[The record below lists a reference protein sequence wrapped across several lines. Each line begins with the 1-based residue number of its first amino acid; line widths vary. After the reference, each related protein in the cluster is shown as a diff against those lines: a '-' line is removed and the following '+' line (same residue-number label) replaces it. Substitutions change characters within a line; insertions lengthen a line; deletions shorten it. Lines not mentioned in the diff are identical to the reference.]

1 MRQNRIKILC
11 AEHNIPVAQL
21 AQRIGMQP
29 AALRR
34 YTRQEAQP
42 KLELAQLIAET
53 LSVSVDDV
61 LGVKIGTES
70 TQVPAR
76 QLPLYGAVQ
85 GGIGHEI
92 TDVTDPIDS
101 IDTPSWLASVP
112 DSYAVFVTG
121 NSMEPRFRAREIIY
135 VHPYRPYRE
144 GDYVVVQ
151 LQANGRVHAIV
162 KQFVEMTDDEVILKQ
177 HNPAKELR
185 HARSEVAAIHLV
197 VGSYFA

>member
-1 MRQNRIKILC
+1 M
-11 AEHNIPVAQL
+11 
-21 AQRIGMQP
+21 
-29 AALRR
+29 
-34 YTRQEAQP
+34 
-42 KLELAQLIAET
+42 
-53 LSVSVDDV
+53 
-61 LGVKIGTES
+61 
-70 TQVPAR
+70 
-76 QLPLYGAVQ
+76 PLYGAVQ

-101 IDTPSWLASVP
+101 IDTPSWLESVP

-162 KQFVEMTDDEVILKQ
+162 KQFVEMTDGEVTLKQ
-177 HNPAKELR
+177 HNPDKELR
-185 HARSEVAAIHLV
+185 HPRSTIAAIHLV